1 MFVLSNLDEL
11 INFSKHLA
19 DESEKLIKNY
29 FRTSLNIESKED
41 KSPVTLADK
50 EVELKI
56 RDLINKKYPSHGI
69 LGEEFDSQN
78 VDSEFLWVIDP
89 IDGTRSFIAGHK
101 DFGTLIALIHNGKPI
116 IGIINCPMHNERW
129 IGIIDK
135 KTTMNDG
142 VVKTSNTTSVN
153 KSYFCTSGLYL
164 ENEHFKKSCD
174 KIIKQTKYYRLGGD
188 CYMYGMIASGL
199 IDIVLEDT
207 LKIHDYMA
215 LIPVIEG
222 AGGIVTDKYGQ
233 PITINSDGSILAT
246 ANKALHNQIID
257 IINN

>member
-1 MFVLSNLDEL
+1 MFVLSNFDEL

-89 IDGTRSFIAGHK
+89 IDGT
-101 DFGTLIALIHNGKPI
+101 
-116 IGIINCPMHNERW
+116 
-129 IGIIDK
+129 
-135 KTTMNDG
+135 
-142 VVKTSNTTSVN
+142 
-153 KSYFCTSGLYL
+153 
-164 ENEHFKKSCD
+164 
-174 KIIKQTKYYRLGGD
+174 
-188 CYMYGMIASGL
+188 
-199 IDIVLEDT
+199 
-207 LKIHDYMA
+207 
-215 LIPVIEG
+215 
-222 AGGIVTDKYGQ
+222 
-233 PITINSDGSILAT
+233 
-246 ANKALHNQIID
+246 
-257 IINN
+257 

>member
-1 MFVLSNLDEL
+1 MLSNIDEF
-11 INFSKHLA
+11 INFAKYLS
-19 DESEKLIKNY
+19 DESEKIIKQY
-29 FRTSLNIESKED
+29 FRTSLIIDSKED
-41 KSPVTLADK
+41 ETPVTIADRN
-50 EVELKI
+50 VELKI
-56 RDLINKKYPSHGI
+56 RELISKTYPDHGI
-69 LGEEFDSQN
+69 LGEEFDSTN
-78 VDSEFLWVIDP
+78 INSEYLCVIDP

-101 DFGTLIALIHNGKPI
+101 DFGTLIALLYKSVPI

-129 IGIIDK
+129 VGIINQP
-135 KTTMNDG
+135 TTMNDNI
-142 VVKTSNTTSVN
+142 VTTSKKLTIN
-153 KSYFCTSGLYL
+153 ESYFCTSGLYL
-164 ENEHFKKSCD
+164 EDKLFRKSCD
-174 KIIKQTKYYRLGGD
+174 KIINQAKYHRLGGD

-199 IDIVLEDT
+199 IEIVLEDT
-207 LKIHDYMA
+207 LKTHDYMA

>member
-1 MFVLSNLDEL
+1 MN
-11 INFSKHLA
+11 
-19 DESEKLIKNY
+19 
-29 FRTSLNIESKED
+29 
-41 KSPVTLADK
+41 
-50 EVELKI
+50 
-56 RDLINKKYPSHGI
+56 
-69 LGEEFDSQN
+69 
-78 VDSEFLWVIDP
+78 
-89 IDGTRSFIAGHK
+89 
-101 DFGTLIALIHNGKPI
+101 
-116 IGIINCPMHNERW
+116 NERR

-135 KTTMNDG
+135 KTTMIDG
-142 VVKTSNTTSVN
+142 MGKTSNTTSVN
-153 KSYFCTSGLYL
+153 KSYLCTSSLYL

-207 LKIHDYMA
+207 LKAHDYMA

-246 ANKALHNQIID
+246 ANKALHNQIIN

>member
-1 MFVLSNLDEL
+1 MLSNLDEL

-19 DESEKLIKNY
+19 DESEKIIKNY

-56 RDLINKKYPSHGI
+56 RELINKKYPSHGI

-78 VDSEFLWVIDP
+78 IDSEFLWVIDP

-101 DFGTLIALIHNGKPI
+101 DFGTLIALIHNNQPI

-129 IGIIDK
+129 VGIINE
-135 KTTMNDG
+135 KTTMNDEI
-142 VVKTSNTTSVN
+142 VKTSNTNLVN
-153 KSYFCTSGLYL
+153 NSYFCTTGLYL
-164 ENEHFKKSCD
+164 ENDHFKKSCD

-207 LKIHDYMA
+207 LKAHDYMA

-222 AGGIVTDKYGQ
+222 AGGIVTDKHGR